1 MAKGDGLESVS
12 SGIGQ
17 VLLYTVAI
25 VFVLLV
31 LAGVAVL
38 IKYAWQFLAA

>member
-17 VLLYTVAI
+17 VVLYTTAI

-31 LAGVAVL
+31 LAGVAAL
-38 IKYAWQFLAA
+38 IKYAWHLLAA